1 MCTENKKSK
10 VFVIINAICTAI
22 STIIGALFL
31 HSCIAG

>member
-1 MCTENKKSK
+1 MEDRNK

-31 HSCIAG
+31 HSCMVQ

>member
-1 MCTENKKSK
+1 MEKKNK

-31 HSCIAG
+31 HSCITL

>member
-1 MCTENKKSK
+1 MCTETKKNK

-31 HSCIAG
+31 HSCVMQ